1 MLLNQLEELRDSLA
15 RIDRERDEHMR
26 RRDEL
31 ILTALEQ
38 KVPVPEIIPASG
50 VNRARI
56 YQIRAAHK
64 KEQGR

>member
-38 KVPVPEIIPASG
+38 KVPVPEIVSASG

-64 KEQGR
+64 EGTS

>member
-1 MLLNQLEELRDSLA
+1 MLLNQIEELRDSLA

-26 RRDEL
+26 RRDEF

-38 KVPVPEIIPASG
+38 KVPVPEIVSASG
-50 VNRARI
+50 VNRARV

-64 KEQGR
+64 EDKS

>member
-26 RRDEL
+26 RRDEF

-38 KVPVPEIIPASG
+38 KVPVPEIVSASG
-50 VNRARI
+50 VNRARV

-64 KEQGR
+64 EDKS